1 MKTILALLCILAAP
15 AGAVEF
21 RQPVNGDV
29 VVTAYFDLGNRQDWN
44 CGDNTYGGHR
54 GTDIAIVGRFAAQ
67 DDGRDVVAAAPGR
80 VTRTL
85 DGEFD
90 RCTTADCPG
99 GGGFGNHV
107 VIEHD
112 DGKVSYYAHLRRGS
126 VAVQQGDQV
135 QCGQRIGQVG
145 SSGHSTGPHLHFE
158 VRVGGGSDDPF
169 SGPCGGP
176 QSWWVDQG
184 PYNGLPTRECEVGEP
199 PPPAD
204 RPDFHLAADW
214 QMPERACDFD
224 ECADFVRDGGSRGVK
239 DAWVGEDVALSVVVR
254 NEGNAPTQG
263 ESPEDA
269 AVELQYRLPDGLA
282 PTRYRI
288 ESDHPSYDRTT
299 WALNDAMQNAANPPA
314 DAPPSSGVLRL
325 NGFSPREAKRVT
337 IWARA
342 TARNIDVPRGQAN
355 HSARIWIRH
364 LRGFYGE
371 KTDWDDPVEINQGQR
386 FNGGDLRVAAP
397 IDVFSQTAFLFDAPE
412 DEQIEGWR
420 RCAPDAV
427 GRLTLNRAE
436 TAMALEV
443 TGDGPCVE
451 SPPLAV
457 DLNAETGAR
466 LRIRQHQ
473 GARMGWL
480 QWTTIDAP
488 AFDADRQVAF
498 ETSGGGEFD
507 DVRLDPAWSG
517 TLTRL
522 RLLPVAGA
530 GEGSPW
536 VDLDAMEVVA
546 DGAAPGPEPDAPG
559 PDSPEPESPEPET
572 PEPESPEPDA
582 PEPSPRPEPQPLPP
596 PPESDA
602 GPDDRQDTE
611 GSDLNGGCAAA
622 PGGDETSGWW
632 LALLLIRRRR
642 SKRPRHRETP
652 IQT

>member
-1 MKTILALLCILAAP
+1 MTRTLLALSLLATP

-54 GTDIAIVGRFAAQ
+54 GTDIAIIGRFAAQ
-67 DDGRDVVAAAPGR
+67 DEGRDVMAGAPGR
-80 VTRTL
+80 VIRTL

-126 VAVQQGDQV
+126 VAVRQGDQV
-135 QCGQRIGQVG
+135 RCGQRIGQVG

-176 QSWWVDQG
+176 LSWWIDQG
-184 PYNGLPTRECEVGEP
+184 RYNGLPTRECGAVEP

-204 RPDFHLAADW
+204 RPDFHLSAAW
-214 QMPERACDFD
+214 RVPERPCDFD
-224 ECADFVRDGGSRGVK
+224 DCSDFVRDGASGGVK
-239 DAWVGEDVALSVVVR
+239 DAWIGDEVRLAVIVR
-254 NEGNAPTQG
+254 NEGTAPTQG
-263 ESPEDA
+263 ESAEDA
-269 AVELQYRLPDGLA
+269 AVELQYRLPDGLT

-288 ESDHPSYDRTT
+288 ESDHPGYDRST
-299 WALNDAMQNAANPPA
+299 WVINDAMQNPANPAEAAIEPA
-314 DAPPSSGVLRL
+314 GVLRL

-342 TARNIDVPRGQAN
+342 VERTIDVPRDQAN
-355 HSARIWIRH
+355 HSARVWIRH
-364 LRGFYGE
+364 LRGYYGE
-371 KTDWDDPVEINQGQR
+371 KTSWDDPVEVNQGQT

-397 IDVFSQTAFLFDAPE
+397 IDVFDPTAFHFDAPE
-412 DEQIEGWR
+412 DDQIEGWR

-427 GRLTLNRAE
+427 GRLTLNRDE
-436 TAMALEV
+436 TALAIEI
-443 TGDGPCVE
+443 TGDAPCVE

-457 DLNAETGAR
+457 DLSAYAGVR
-466 LRIRQHQ
+466 LRARQHQ
-473 GARMGWL
+473 RPRAGWL
-480 QWTTIDAP
+480 QWTTDAAP
-488 AFDADRQVAF
+488 EFDPDRQVAF
-498 ETSGGGEFD
+498 ETPGGGEFAT
-507 DVRLDPAWSG
+507 VVLGPRWRG

-522 RLLPVAGA
+522 RLLPVADVGA
-530 GEGSPW
+530 GSPW
-536 VDLDAMEVVA
+536 FDVDAIDLVA
-546 DGAAPGPEPDAPG
+546 DAPTAPE

-572 PEPESPEPDA
+572 SEPEPGAPDPESTEPEPT
-582 PEPSPRPEPQPLPP
+582 PRPDPQPLPP
-596 PPESDA
+596 PPESGG
-602 GPDDRQDTE
+602 GPEEPRED
-611 GSDLNGGCAAA
+611 GLNLNGGCATV
-622 PGGDETSGWW
+622 PGDSRSNTWW
-632 LALLLIRRRR
+632 LIGLVFGIRQARR
-642 SKRPRHRETP
+642 SRV
-652 IQT
+652 